1 MSSYEN
7 TCPKCGDSYKTEG
20 WEPVKCPFCE
30 LAEYQRTER
39 LKLAERNGL
48 LEENARL
55 RKGADL
61 GLRHHLSS
69 ALDLLWVEY
78 GNGYGTEKEKL
89 ISEIQVE
96 VDKLSEERV

>member
-1 MSSYEN
+1 
-7 TCPKCGDSYKTEG
+7 
-20 WEPVKCPFCE
+20 
-30 LAEYQRTER
+30 
-39 LKLAERNGL
+39 
-48 LEENARL
+48 
-55 RKGADL
+55 L